1 MKHTP
6 NLTKTDWVQGM
17 VIAACSLLLLPQL
30 LSFLLA
36 GRINDAQLNLLTYF
50 ASAGL
55 IVFFWSH
62 FLRQNLRIALY
73 LPLRTIYISCLGYL
87 GNTAITT
94 LINTIM
100 VMVFQDFTN
109 LNDATVT
116 AMLLEDTRLIV
127 VTVVILAPIVEECF
141 YRGLL
146 FRGIYDRNPAIA
158 WVCSVGLFAAS
169 HVVGYLGIYTPLEL
183 LLSFVQYLTP
193 GIILCITYQRTGTIM
208 GPMLTHALINAMA
221 IYATLR

>member
-6 NLTKTDWVQGM
+6 NLTKTDWVRGM
-17 VIAACSLLLLPQL
+17 VIAALTLLVLPELLF
-30 LSFLLA
+30 FLLA
-36 GRINDAQLNLLTYF
+36 GSINDAQLNFLTYF
-50 ASAGL
+50 SSAGL
-55 IVFFWSH
+55 IVFFWSR

-73 LPLRTIYISCLGYL
+73 LPFRTIYISCLGYL
-87 GNTAITT
+87 GNMAITT
-94 LINTIM
+94 LINTII

-116 AMLLEDTRLIV
+116 SMLLEDTRLIA

-169 HVVGYLGIYTPLEL
+169 HVVGYLGIYSPLEL

-193 GIILCITYQRTGTIM
+193 GIILCITYRRTGTII